1 MTLQRPVVYT
11 IGHSTHKLERFVE
24 LLDKHGVTEVA
35 DVRSSPYSR
44 FTPQFNREGLERKLH
59 AYGIRYVFLG
69 RELGGR
75 SDDPS
80 CYDENGRVQYDRLAR
95 TDLFQQ
101 GLERVKSDAR
111 EYCIALMCAEK
122 DPLECHRMLLVTPA
136 LEEQGFEVMH
146 ILSDGELWSNADAME
161 KLLEVTGLSH
171 AQADLFPPPR
181 AELIAAALKRQE
193 KKVAY
198 VDEKLAAGAREPG

>member
-1 MTLQRPVVYT
+1 MTLQRPAVYT
-11 IGHSTHKLERFVE
+11 IGHSTHALEHFVE
-24 LLDKHGVTEVA
+24 LLQGHGVTEVA

-59 AYGIRYVFLG
+59 ACGIRYVFLG

-80 CYDENGRVQYDRLAR
+80 CYENGQVQYSRLAS
-95 TDLFQQ
+95 TDLFRQ
-101 GLERVKSDAR
+101 GLERVKSDAG

-122 DPLECHRMLLVTPA
+122 DPLECHRTLLVAPA

-146 ILSDGELWSNADAME
+146 ILSDGELWSNAHAME
-161 KLLEVTGLSH
+161 KLLEVWRLQQPDMFRS
-171 AQADLFPPPR
+171 R
-181 AELIAAALKRQE
+181 AELIADALKLQA

-198 VDEKLAAGAREPG
+198 VDRKLAAGAREPG